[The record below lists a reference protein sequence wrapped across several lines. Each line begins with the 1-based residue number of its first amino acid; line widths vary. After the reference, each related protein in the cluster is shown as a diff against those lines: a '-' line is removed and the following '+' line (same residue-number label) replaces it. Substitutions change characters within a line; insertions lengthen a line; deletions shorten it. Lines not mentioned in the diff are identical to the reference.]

1 MYTMYSTNCNL
12 IYFYRRWSMEKFKLP
27 NINEEK
33 TLLKTIRIKQ
43 TNMEKLEELA
53 KKTGLSINRLINEC
67 IEYALINLD
76 DSNLK

>member
-33 TLLKTIRIKQ
+33 TLLKTKGIRRISQK
-43 TNMEKLEELA
+43 
-53 KKTGLSINRLINEC
+53 NRLIN
-67 IEYALINLD
+67 
-76 DSNLK
+76 K

>member
-1 MYTMYSTNCNL
+1 
-12 IYFYRRWSMEKFKLP
+12 
-27 NINEEK
+27 
-33 TLLKTIRIKQ
+33 
-43 TNMEKLEELA
+43 MEKLEELA